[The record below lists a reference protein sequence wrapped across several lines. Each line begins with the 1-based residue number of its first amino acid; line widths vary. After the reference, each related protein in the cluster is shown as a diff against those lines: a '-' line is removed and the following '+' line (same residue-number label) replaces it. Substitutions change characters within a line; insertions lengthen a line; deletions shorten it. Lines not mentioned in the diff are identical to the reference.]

1 MPKVTKGW
9 FYFSV
14 AWYYGDNDFI
24 IQAFDFFACSDA
36 AHMICNTWYSFL
48 CDLWYKMCFFFC
60 NWMNAAAWLPYW
72 LPYINF
78 VWVGH
83 MILKPQQA
91 DTTFL
96 FQGYTNHINLPANT
110 KLYGVL
116 HQGTVHI
123 VLQIKW
129 CIYGSFIAKALC
141 CILMCLIVCAV
152 FSSMY
157 TKVTCLVYMLMMHCK
172 GDWCMGDAAYWLLFE
187 LDVWIEVLFL
197 VIYTVFK

>member
-1 MPKVTKGW
+1 MLIMI
-9 FYFSV
+9 Y
-14 AWYYGDNDFI
+14 
-24 IQAFDFFACSDA
+24 
-36 AHMICNTWYSFL
+36 HMNFRFL
-48 CDLWYKMCFFFC
+48 CMFRCSACDLQCLIQFLVWLVVQNVFFFC

-96 FQGYTNHINLPANT
+96 FQGYTNHINLLANT
-110 KLYGVL
+110 KLYRVL

-129 CIYGSFIAKALC
+129 CIYGSFIAKTMC

-157 TKVTCLVYMLMMHCK
+157 TKVMCLVCIHV
-172 GDWCMGDAAYWLLFE
+172 DDAL
-187 LDVWIEVLFL
+187 
-197 VIYTVFK
+197 

>member
-1 MPKVTKGW
+1 MLIMILSYELSVSLHVQTQRMWLAVPDTVSCVTCGTKR
-9 FYFSV
+9 V
-14 AWYYGDNDFI
+14 
-24 IQAFDFFACSDA
+24 
-36 AHMICNTWYSFL
+36 
-48 CDLWYKMCFFFC
+48 FFFR

-96 FQGYTNHINLPANT
+96 FQGYTNRINLPANT

-129 CIYGSFIAKALC
+129 CIYGSFIAKTMY

-157 TKVTCLVYMLMMHCK
+157 TKVTCLVCIHV
-172 GDWCMGDAAYWLLFE
+172 DDAL
-187 LDVWIEVLFL
+187 
-197 VIYTVFK
+197 